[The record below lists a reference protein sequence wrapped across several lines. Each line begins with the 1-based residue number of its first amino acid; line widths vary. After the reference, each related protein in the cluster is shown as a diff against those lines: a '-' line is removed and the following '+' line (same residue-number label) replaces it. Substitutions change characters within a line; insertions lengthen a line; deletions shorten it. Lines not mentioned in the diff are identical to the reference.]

1 MMPTQQQFP
10 LSTLSDVMEVVLER
24 VGPHLARRGQ
34 RTIVDLVDSC
44 TDTGCDLFPI
54 ADIIADVLICASIY
68 SLTKRN
74 LLRVVFEDDHVVMT
88 LRDEVPDSGW
98 PLARRLTQ
106 KHGGRISCCSA
117 ETKRGT
123 AVVVRLQVP
132 VPGSKVESDESWATD
147 GVPAR
152 APAGH
157 QQFHYRAT
165 VARPLLRVRAAQ
177 EASGRD

>member
-1 MMPTQQQFP
+1 MPTQQQFP
-10 LSTLSDVMEVVLER
+10 LSTLSDVMEVVLGR

-34 RTIVDLVDSC
+34 RMIVDLVDSC

-74 LLRVVFEDDHVVMT
+74 LLRVVVEDDHVVIT
-88 LRDEVPDSGW
+88 VRDEVPDSGW

-132 VPGSKVESDESWATD
+132 GAKVESDDSWVTD

-152 APAGH
+152 APAGRH
-157 QQFHYRAT
+157 EFRHRAT

-177 EASGRD
+177 EASRRD

>member
-24 VGPHLARRGQ
+24 VGPHLARRGH
-34 RTIVDLVDSC
+34 RMIVDLVDSC
-44 TDTGCDLFPI
+44 TDTGRDLFPVANI
-54 ADIIADVLICASIY
+54 VADVLICASIY

-74 LLRVVFEDDHVVMT
+74 LVRVVFQDDHVV
-88 LRDEVPDSGW
+88 LNVRDEVPDSGW
-98 PLARRLTQ
+98 PLARRLSE
-106 KHGGRISCCSA
+106 KHRGRISCCSA

-123 AVVVRLQVP
+123 EVVVRLPVP
-132 VPGSKVESDESWATD
+132 VSKRESDDSRATN

-152 APAGH
+152 ASGERQASR
-157 QQFHYRAT
+157 YRAT

-177 EASGRD
+177 EAPRPD